1 MPHTWIVWV
10 YAQIVHSHIATQ
22 EMSAIRS
29 PSLMKTSTFSIQDC
43 ENTFNMSSSG
53 AEPND
58 TTNLE
63 NISETN
69 NTLQGIVRVD
79 YKKIT
84 SCALQK
90 VIKYE
95 VLFII
100 YRYNLS
106 YSSCTMRS
114 SHSWSVL
121 SNVARCSLSISKTP
135 ITSLLRQMGTTISL
149 RESELQAICP
159 GNLSTS
165 STT

>member
-10 YAQIVHSHIATQ
+10 YAQIVHSHIAIQ

-69 NTLQGIVRVD
+69 NTHEGHCYTTQ
-79 YKKIT
+79 KK
-84 SCALQK
+84 SPLAHCK
-90 VIKYE
+90 
-95 VLFII
+95 
-100 YRYNLS
+100 R
-106 YSSCTMRS
+106 
-114 SHSWSVL
+114 
-121 SNVARCSLSISKTP
+121 
-135 ITSLLRQMGTTISL
+135 
-149 RESELQAICP
+149 
-159 GNLSTS
+159 
-165 STT
+165 